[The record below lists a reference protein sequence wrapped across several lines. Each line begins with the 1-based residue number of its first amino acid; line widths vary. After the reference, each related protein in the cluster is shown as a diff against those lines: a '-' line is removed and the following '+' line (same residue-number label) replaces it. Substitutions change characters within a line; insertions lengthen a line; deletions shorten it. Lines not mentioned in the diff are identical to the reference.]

1 MNTSREELI
10 ERGKN
15 TQFKKGVS
23 GNPKGQP
30 KKIPALREIVTNVLG
45 DLNNDGISAAEGIL
59 MAQRAKA
66 IKGDTKAAEFC
77 YSYAGYKKAN
87 QGITLEGDLNFR
99 VPAPNVYN
107 TAPPLSH
114 SENEIDV

>member
-1 MNTSREELI
+1 MITSREESI
-10 ERGKN
+10 KRGGN

-23 GNPKGQP
+23 GNPKGAV
-30 KKIPALREIVTNVLG
+30 KKIPQLDVLLADVLG
-45 DLNNDGISAAEGIL
+45 EEKDGIEAAKAIL
-59 MAQRAKA
+59 MALRSKA
-66 IKGDTKAAEFC
+66 VKGDVRAAEVLLDRA
-77 YSYAGYKKAN
+77 YGKAS
-87 QGITLEGDLNFR
+87 QSLTLDGDINFH